1 MAAQVVEVF
10 MEQLLK
16 IKAHIFLSDDFFD
29 VGNMNIKR
37 IQLVHLVLR
46 IFDEVANQNKFQPL
60 NDLLLTL
67 FMQKNE
73 TFDFIKY
80 YSSKYFYVKK
90 ITFIF

>member
-1 MAAQVVEVF
+1 MSYCYTRVMAAQVVEVF

-16 IKAHIFLSDDFFD
+16 IKAHMFLSDDFFD
-29 VGNMNIKR
+29 ASNMNLKR
-37 IQLVHLVLR
+37 VEIVHLILR

-67 FMQKNE
+67 FMQKHE

-80 YSSKYFYVKK
+80 YSS
-90 ITFIF
+90 T